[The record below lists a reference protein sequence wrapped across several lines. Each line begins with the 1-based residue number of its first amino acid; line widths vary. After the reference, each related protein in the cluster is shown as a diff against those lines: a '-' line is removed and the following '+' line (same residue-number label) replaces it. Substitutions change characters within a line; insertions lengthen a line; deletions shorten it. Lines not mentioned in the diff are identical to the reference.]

1 MLRNSAKEHS
11 NQQRI
16 YPNIKF
22 DCNGRIKT
30 IRFAALEVESS
41 DSTDQHPELQLWREN
56 ELSHYNKVTS
66 VSLEKA
72 TRTDN
77 LNTFNLAL
85 KEQVSFNVGDVLGL
99 YVPRS
104 GRVIQFLTS
113 TSEAEDVVYGYGS
126 SQYEASN
133 DDFDLTESHVTLD
146 NDIPMILLVSGKLQ
160 LWYLL
165 LDTACN
171 S

>member
-56 ELSHYNKVTS
+56 ELSHYNKVAT

-72 TRTDN
+72 TQTDN
-77 LNTFNLAL
+77 LNTYNLAL

-113 TSEAEDVVYGYGS
+113 TSDVVYGYGS

-146 NDIPMILLVSGKLQ
+146 NDIPMILLVSGMLQ